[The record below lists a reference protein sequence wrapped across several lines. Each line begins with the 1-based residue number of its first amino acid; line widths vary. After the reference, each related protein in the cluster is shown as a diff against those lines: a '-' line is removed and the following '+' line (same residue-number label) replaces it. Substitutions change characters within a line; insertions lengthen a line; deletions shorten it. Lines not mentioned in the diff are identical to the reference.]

1 MFENKPKKRVI
12 ALGFFDGVHKGHQA
26 LMDTAIRRAKELDAV
41 SSVFTFDKRPGSV
54 IQGVNVPLL
63 ISPSERSEEI
73 RRLGGVDEVII
84 SHFDQEMRE
93 MPWKTF
99 VSQVLVEQFRAC
111 HIVSG
116 WNNRFGYMGQGTAEK
131 LGEECKR
138 LGIGYDCI
146 QGVKVDGVVV
156 SSTYIRS
163 LIAAGEM
170 ERAEAFL
177 GHPYTISGEVKH
189 GRRVGRTIGIP
200 TVNLNL
206 PEEMQQPPFGVY
218 ASKVWVEGKEH
229 LAVTNIG
236 VRPTFQDKGEAT
248 IEPHI
253 LNFGGDLYGKYIRV
267 MLYRFLRPEKCFESI
282 EELKAAIA
290 GDIKTT
296 RDYFAGGAE

>member
-1 MFENKPKKRVI
+1 MFENNPKKRVI

-26 LMDTAIRRAKELDAV
+26 LMNMAIRRAKEENAI

-54 IQGVNVPLL
+54 LQGAKVPLL
-63 ISPSERSEEI
+63 ISPSERNEEI

-84 SHFDQEMRE
+84 SHFQEMRE
-93 MPWKTF
+93 IPWQTF
-99 VSQVLVEQFRAC
+99 VSDILVKKFHAC

-131 LGEECKR
+131 LGEECAR

-146 QGVKVDGVVV
+146 PGVKVDGVVV

-170 ERAEAFL
+170 DRAQKFL

-189 GRRVGRTIGIP
+189 GRSIGRTIGVP
-200 TVNLNL
+200 TVNLSL

-236 VRPTFQDKGEAT
+236 VRPTFEDKGEAT

-253 LNFGGDLYGKYIRV
+253 LNFNGDLYGKYIRV
-267 MLYRFLRPEKCFESI
+267 MLYHFLRPEMRFDSI
-282 EELKAAIA
+282 EDLKTAI
-290 GDIKTT
+290 GKDIQATE
-296 RDYFAGGAE
+296 DYFAGK